1 MNNQIFDWV
10 KKYCVN
16 NLISLENLVEG
27 KNIMIPDP
35 EWNEPDED
43 PIVFKN
49 IGTYKIERIKKSTI
63 LESELKEKYIHYV
76 ADFSLGKNNTILQS
90 LNYDKF
96 NDHPLIFKDAVYWEL
111 YRLQE
116 LIKTGLNDLI
126 MDSVNQENIN
136 VTGLIS
142 LTVENISSAR
152 DSILKNIEKSSG
164 RFMYPIFSGQN
175 TRDIVTQAMLL
186 TSGMQE
192 EFLKNLREDYNKFLG
207 ANELKIQVLQ
217 PKLLNNPYPNI
228 FSDDFAYTLFNRL
241 YNHFKDHKS
250 EEANFSFVWY
260 ALEKDKL
267 VICKQNS
274 FINFLGDLNI
284 FLSKINS
291 TQKNDTNT
299 KWSIYQSLKNSLL

>member
-164 RFMYPIFSGQN
+164 DLCIQYFLVK
-175 TRDIVTQAMLL
+175 TREILL
-186 TSGMQE
+186 LRLCYLLQVCRKN
-192 EFLKNLREDYNKFLG
+192 FLKIY
-207 ANELKIQVLQ
+207 
-217 PKLLNNPYPNI
+217 
-228 FSDDFAYTLFNRL
+228 
-241 YNHFKDHKS
+241 
-250 EEANFSFVWY
+250 
-260 ALEKDKL
+260 EKTT
-267 VICKQNS
+267 
-274 FINFLGDLNI
+274 INFWELMN
-284 FLSKINS
+284 
-291 TQKNDTNT
+291 
-299 KWSIYQSLKNSLL
+299 